1 MKILYGVQ
9 GTGNGHL
16 TRARAMAP
24 ALARQGVGVD
34 WIFSGR
40 DKSDFFD
47 MQDFGDYRCCK
58 GLTLQVHKG
67 KVSIAKTVLTSNLVQ
82 LRQDIRA
89 LNVRDYDL
97 VVTDFEP
104 VSAWAARLA
113 GVPSVG
119 ISHQNAFHYPIPKRA
134 NNPLIQ
140 QLMRYFAP
148 VQQAVG
154 VHWHHFG
161 QPLLPPIVEP
171 SHQPVSRVPGKIL
184 VYLPFQPLQ
193 EIIDLLKPVAD
204 CDFYIYHKESD
215 GSSQDRLQFR
225 RFSREGFQQDLHSC
239 EGVISS
245 AGFELPSEAL
255 QLGKKL
261 LVEPL
266 AGQMEQQSN
275 ALALDKLGLASTSR
289 SLTPQQVLAWLHQ
302 PSPAAIHYP
311 DVAAALAAWIA
322 SGRAQSLSAL
332 SRDLWQ
338 QVKGMET
345 AAGVKSNLACTP
357 ATAN

>member
-24 ALARQGVGVD
+24 ALAKRGVSVD

-47 MQDFGDYRCCK
+47 MQAFGDFRCCR

-67 KVSIAKTVLTSNLVQ
+67 KVSIGKTIASSHFRQ
-82 LRQDIRA
+82 LRRDIHA
-89 LNVRDYDL
+89 LNVRDYNL

-113 GVPSVG
+113 GVPSIG

-171 SHQPVSRVPGKIL
+171 SHQAVSRVPDKIL

-193 EIIDLLKPVAD
+193 GIIELLKPVAN

-215 GSSQDRLQFR
+215 GGTQGRLHFR
-225 RFSREGFQQDLHSC
+225 RFSREGFQRDLHSC

-289 SLTPQQVLAWLHQ
+289 RLTPSQVAAWLQ
-302 PSPAAIHYP
+302 RPSPAAIHYP

-322 SGRAQSLSAL
+322 SGCAQDLPQL

-338 QVKGMET
+338 QVEGMST
-345 AAGVKSNLACTP
+345 ATRRESAQACRP
-357 ATAN
+357 VAIS